1 MILGIMGAMPDE
13 VDQLCARLE
22 NVTVEPYGGVEYH
35 KGTLA
40 GKQVVVCCAGMGKAN
55 AAATT
60 QVLITKFGAEKII
73 FSGIAGNMTSKI
85 GIGDVVIGKTV
96 LYHDAQL
103 DMICQNPP
111 FLKEYTGDPA
121 LIASAEKACADAGV
135 KMGLELRVI
144 PLGHDVTAVIHVVT
158 VAIRAALIFGNVQ
171 PGDLAG
177 LLKYTKERVP
187 AFVNTFGAIDN
198 VVVSAGAGA
207 IALGFPVVV
216 DIDLGEIKAEAGKDG
231 AYSVD
236 VIKDGFHVVT
246 ITDEN
251 GEVAGKTTF
260 SVSVSDTATETT
272 VIKLD
277 DGSQIAVVPKGTNT
291 LWLDFVVNDD
301 GTITIVPGTSV
312 EEPTNEVPVTKPSD
326 SGNPIINNPVIS
338 KTGELIRENPLAA
351 AAVFLCGL
359 SLIFFIILRKKRK
372 DDEEEENTKPV
383 C

>member
-1 MILGIMGAMPDE
+1 MKKACSVLLSVLLIFTM
-13 VDQLCARLE
+13 QLCVFAE
-22 NVTVEPYGGVEYH
+22 
-35 KGTLA
+35 A
-40 GKQVVVCCAGMGKAN
+40 G
-55 AAATT
+55 
-60 QVLITKFGAEKII
+60 E
-73 FSGIAGNMTSKI
+73 
-85 GIGDVVIGKTV
+85 IGKTQLKTVVPNTHEITVTYNDGGYV
-96 LYHDAQL
+96 LKDG
-103 DMICQNPP
+103 N
-111 FLKEYTGDPA
+111 
-121 LIASAEKACADAGV
+121 LIASGAKFAVDRFDSLSLGAVAKLDSH
-135 KMGLELRVI
+135 LER
-144 PLGHDVTAVIHVVT
+144 VT
-158 VAIRAALIFGNVQ
+158 VNGKDYTGKLQYGMLRFDSVTTDMNIVFTFKKCFGPTEPTTNPGGDHEDPCVRMGMNGNVYRGKNLF
-171 PGDLAG
+171 PGAKL
-177 LLKYTKERVP
+177 
-187 AFVNTFGAIDN
+187 
-198 VVVSAGAGA
+198 
-207 IALGFPVVV
+207 

-301 GTITIVPGTSV
+301 GTINIVPGTPV

-326 SGNPIINNPVIS
+326 SGNPITNNPVIS

>member
-1 MILGIMGAMPDE
+1 MKKACSMLLSVLLIFTM
-13 VDQLCARLE
+13 QLCVFAE
-22 NVTVEPYGGVEYH
+22 
-35 KGTLA
+35 A
-40 GKQVVVCCAGMGKAN
+40 G
-55 AAATT
+55 
-60 QVLITKFGAEKII
+60 E
-73 FSGIAGNMTSKI
+73 
-85 GIGDVVIGKTV
+85 IGKTQLKTVVPSTHEITVTYNDGGYV
-96 LYHDAQL
+96 LKDG
-103 DMICQNPP
+103 N
-111 FLKEYTGDPA
+111 
-121 LIASAEKACADAGV
+121 LIASGAKFAVDRFDSLSLGAVAKLDSH
-135 KMGLELRVI
+135 LER
-144 PLGHDVTAVIHVVT
+144 VT
-158 VAIRAALIFGNVQ
+158 VNGKDYTGKLQYGMLRFDSVTTDMNIVFTFKKCFGPTEPTTNPGGDHEDPCVRMGMNGNVYRGKNLF
-171 PGDLAG
+171 PGAKL
-177 LLKYTKERVP
+177 
-187 AFVNTFGAIDN
+187 
-198 VVVSAGAGA
+198 
-207 IALGFPVVV
+207 

-277 DGSQIAVVPKGTNT
+277 DGSQIAIVPKGTNT

-301 GTITIVPGTSV
+301 GTINIVPGTPV

-326 SGNPIINNPVIS
+326 SGNPIMNNPVIS

>member
-1 MILGIMGAMPDE
+1 MKKACSVLLSVLLIFTM
-13 VDQLCARLE
+13 QLCAFAE
-22 NVTVEPYGGVEYH
+22 
-35 KGTLA
+35 A
-40 GKQVVVCCAGMGKAN
+40 G
-55 AAATT
+55 
-60 QVLITKFGAEKII
+60 E
-73 FSGIAGNMTSKI
+73 
-85 GIGDVVIGKTV
+85 IGKTQLKTVVPSTHEITVTYNDGGYV
-96 LYHDAQL
+96 LKDG
-103 DMICQNPP
+103 N
-111 FLKEYTGDPA
+111 
-121 LIASAEKACADAGV
+121 LIASGAKFAVDRFDSLSLGAVAKLDSH
-135 KMGLELRVI
+135 LER
-144 PLGHDVTAVIHVVT
+144 VT
-158 VAIRAALIFGNVQ
+158 VNGKDYTDKLQYGMLRFDSVATDMNIVFTFKKCFGPTEPTTNPTEPTEPTRPTEPTAPTDPSGTTNPGGDHEDPCVRMGMKGNVYRGKNLF
-171 PGDLAG
+171 PGAKL
-177 LLKYTKERVP
+177 
-187 AFVNTFGAIDN
+187 
-198 VVVSAGAGA
+198 
-207 IALGFPVVV
+207 

-236 VIKDGFHVVT
+236 VIKDGLHVVT

-301 GTITIVPGTSV
+301 GTITIVPGTPV
-312 EEPTNEVPVTKPSD
+312 EEPTSEVPVTKPSD
-326 SGNPIINNPVIS
+326 SGNPIMNNPVIS

>member
-1 MILGIMGAMPDE
+1 MKKACSVLLSVLLIFTM
-13 VDQLCARLE
+13 QLCVFAE
-22 NVTVEPYGGVEYH
+22 
-35 KGTLA
+35 A
-40 GKQVVVCCAGMGKAN
+40 G
-55 AAATT
+55 
-60 QVLITKFGAEKII
+60 E
-73 FSGIAGNMTSKI
+73 
-85 GIGDVVIGKTV
+85 IGKTQLKTVVPSTHEITVTYNDGGYV
-96 LYHDAQL
+96 LKDG
-103 DMICQNPP
+103 N
-111 FLKEYTGDPA
+111 
-121 LIASAEKACADAGV
+121 LIASGAKFAVDRFDSLSLGAVAKLDSH
-135 KMGLELRVI
+135 LER
-144 PLGHDVTAVIHVVT
+144 VT
-158 VAIRAALIFGNVQ
+158 VNGKDYTDKLQYGMLRFDSVATDMNIVFTFKKCFGPTEPTTNPTEPTEPTRPTEPTAPTDPSGTTNPGGDHEDPCVRMGMKGNVYRGKNLF
-171 PGDLAG
+171 PGAKL
-177 LLKYTKERVP
+177 
-187 AFVNTFGAIDN
+187 
-198 VVVSAGAGA
+198 
-207 IALGFPVVV
+207 

-301 GTITIVPGTSV
+301 GTITIVPGTPV
-312 EEPTNEVPVTKPSD
+312 EEPTSEVPVTKPSD
-326 SGNPIINNPVIS
+326 SGNPIMNNPVIS

>member
-1 MILGIMGAMPDE
+1 MKKACSVLLSVLLIFTM
-13 VDQLCARLE
+13 QLCVFAE
-22 NVTVEPYGGVEYH
+22 
-35 KGTLA
+35 A
-40 GKQVVVCCAGMGKAN
+40 G
-55 AAATT
+55 
-60 QVLITKFGAEKII
+60 E
-73 FSGIAGNMTSKI
+73 
-85 GIGDVVIGKTV
+85 IGKTQLKTVVPNTHEITVTYNDGGYV
-96 LYHDAQL
+96 LKDG
-103 DMICQNPP
+103 N
-111 FLKEYTGDPA
+111 
-121 LIASAEKACADAGV
+121 LIASGAKFAVDRFDSLSLGAVAKLDSH
-135 KMGLELRVI
+135 LER
-144 PLGHDVTAVIHVVT
+144 VT
-158 VAIRAALIFGNVQ
+158 VNGKDYTGKLQYGMLRFDSVTTDMNIVFTFKKCFGPTEPTTNPSGTTNPGGDHEDPCVRMGMNGNVYRGKNLF
-171 PGDLAG
+171 PGAKL
-177 LLKYTKERVP
+177 
-187 AFVNTFGAIDN
+187 
-198 VVVSAGAGA
+198 
-207 IALGFPVVV
+207 

-301 GTITIVPGTSV
+301 GTINIVPGTPV

-326 SGNPIINNPVIS
+326 SGNPIMNNPVIS

>member
-1 MILGIMGAMPDE
+1 MKKACSVLLSVLLIFTM
-13 VDQLCARLE
+13 QLCVFAE
-22 NVTVEPYGGVEYH
+22 
-35 KGTLA
+35 A
-40 GKQVVVCCAGMGKAN
+40 G
-55 AAATT
+55 
-60 QVLITKFGAEKII
+60 E
-73 FSGIAGNMTSKI
+73 
-85 GIGDVVIGKTV
+85 IGKTQLKTVVPNTHEITVTYNDGGYV
-96 LYHDAQL
+96 LKDG
-103 DMICQNPP
+103 N
-111 FLKEYTGDPA
+111 
-121 LIASAEKACADAGV
+121 LIASGAKFSVDRFDS
-135 KMGLELRVI
+135 LS
-144 PLGHDVTAVIHVVT
+144 LGAVAKLDSHIERVT
-158 VAIRAALIFGNVQ
+158 VNGKDYTDKLQYGMLRFDSVTTDMNIVFTFKKCFGPTEPTTNPGGDHEDPCVRMGMNGNVYRGKNLF
-171 PGDLAG
+171 PGAKL
-177 LLKYTKERVP
+177 
-187 AFVNTFGAIDN
+187 
-198 VVVSAGAGA
+198 
-207 IALGFPVVV
+207 

-301 GTITIVPGTSV
+301 GTINIVPGTPV

>member
-1 MILGIMGAMPDE
+1 MKKACSVLLSVLLIFTM
-13 VDQLCARLE
+13 QLCVFAE
-22 NVTVEPYGGVEYH
+22 
-35 KGTLA
+35 A
-40 GKQVVVCCAGMGKAN
+40 G
-55 AAATT
+55 
-60 QVLITKFGAEKII
+60 E
-73 FSGIAGNMTSKI
+73 
-85 GIGDVVIGKTV
+85 IGKTQLKTVVPNTHEITVTYNDGGYV
-96 LYHDAQL
+96 LKDG
-103 DMICQNPP
+103 N
-111 FLKEYTGDPA
+111 
-121 LIASAEKACADAGV
+121 LIASGAKFAVDRFDSLSLGAVAKLDSH
-135 KMGLELRVI
+135 LER
-144 PLGHDVTAVIHVVT
+144 VT
-158 VAIRAALIFGNVQ
+158 VNGKDYTGKLQYGMLRFDSVTTDMNIVFTFKKCFGPTEPTTNPGGDHEDPCVRMGMNGNVYRGKNLF
-171 PGDLAG
+171 PGAKL
-177 LLKYTKERVP
+177 
-187 AFVNTFGAIDN
+187 
-198 VVVSAGAGA
+198 
-207 IALGFPVVV
+207 

>member
-1 MILGIMGAMPDE
+1 MKKACSVLLSVLLIFTM
-13 VDQLCARLE
+13 QLCVFAE
-22 NVTVEPYGGVEYH
+22 
-35 KGTLA
+35 A
-40 GKQVVVCCAGMGKAN
+40 G
-55 AAATT
+55 
-60 QVLITKFGAEKII
+60 E
-73 FSGIAGNMTSKI
+73 
-85 GIGDVVIGKTV
+85 IGKTQLKTVVPNTHEITVTYNDGGYV
-96 LYHDAQL
+96 LKDG
-103 DMICQNPP
+103 N
-111 FLKEYTGDPA
+111 
-121 LIASAEKACADAGV
+121 LIASGAKFAVDRFDSLSLGAVAKLDSH
-135 KMGLELRVI
+135 LER
-144 PLGHDVTAVIHVVT
+144 VT
-158 VAIRAALIFGNVQ
+158 VNGKDYTGKLQYGMLRFDSVTTNMNIVFTFKKCFGPTEPTTNPGGDHEDPCVRMGMNGNVYRGKNLF
-171 PGDLAG
+171 PGAKL
-177 LLKYTKERVP
+177 
-187 AFVNTFGAIDN
+187 
-198 VVVSAGAGA
+198 
-207 IALGFPVVV
+207 

-277 DGSQIAVVPKGTNT
+277 DGSQIAIVPKGTNT

-301 GTITIVPGTSV
+301 GTINIVPGTPV

>member
-1 MILGIMGAMPDE
+1 MLRFDSVTTDMNIVFTFKKCFGPTEPTTNPTEPTEPTRPTEPTAPTDPSGTTNPGGDHEDPCVRMGM
-13 VDQLCARLE
+13 
-22 NVTVEPYGGVEYH
+22 N
-35 KGTLA
+35 
-40 GKQVVVCCAGMGKAN
+40 
-55 AAATT
+55 
-60 QVLITKFGAEKII
+60 
-73 FSGIAGNMTSKI
+73 
-85 GIGDVVIGKTV
+85 
-96 LYHDAQL
+96 
-103 DMICQNPP
+103 
-111 FLKEYTGDPA
+111 
-121 LIASAEKACADAGV
+121 
-135 KMGLELRVI
+135 
-144 PLGHDVTAVIHVVT
+144 
-158 VAIRAALIFGNVQ
+158 GNVYRGKNLF
-171 PGDLAG
+171 PGAKL
-177 LLKYTKERVP
+177 
-187 AFVNTFGAIDN
+187 
-198 VVVSAGAGA
+198 
-207 IALGFPVVV
+207 

-301 GTITIVPGTSV
+301 GTINIVPGTPV

>member
-1 MILGIMGAMPDE
+1 MKKACSVLLSVLLIFTM
-13 VDQLCARLE
+13 QLCVFAE
-22 NVTVEPYGGVEYH
+22 
-35 KGTLA
+35 A
-40 GKQVVVCCAGMGKAN
+40 G
-55 AAATT
+55 
-60 QVLITKFGAEKII
+60 E
-73 FSGIAGNMTSKI
+73 
-85 GIGDVVIGKTV
+85 IGKTQLKTVVPNTHEITVTYNDGGYV
-96 LYHDAQL
+96 LKDG
-103 DMICQNPP
+103 N
-111 FLKEYTGDPA
+111 
-121 LIASAEKACADAGV
+121 LIASGAKFAVDRFDSLSLGAVAKLDSH
-135 KMGLELRVI
+135 LER
-144 PLGHDVTAVIHVVT
+144 VT
-158 VAIRAALIFGNVQ
+158 VNGKDYTDKLQYGMLRFDSVTTDMNIVFTFEKCFGPTEPTTNPGGDHEDPCVRMGMNGNVYRGKNLF
-171 PGDLAG
+171 PGAKL
-177 LLKYTKERVP
+177 
-187 AFVNTFGAIDN
+187 
-198 VVVSAGAGA
+198 
-207 IALGFPVVV
+207 

-301 GTITIVPGTSV
+301 GTINIVPGTPV

-326 SGNPIINNPVIS
+326 SGNPITNNPVIS

>member
-1 MILGIMGAMPDE
+1 MKKACSVLLSVLLIFTM
-13 VDQLCARLE
+13 QLCVFAE
-22 NVTVEPYGGVEYH
+22 
-35 KGTLA
+35 A
-40 GKQVVVCCAGMGKAN
+40 G
-55 AAATT
+55 
-60 QVLITKFGAEKII
+60 E
-73 FSGIAGNMTSKI
+73 
-85 GIGDVVIGKTV
+85 IGKTQLKTVVPNTHEITVTYNDGGYV
-96 LYHDAQL
+96 LKDG
-103 DMICQNPP
+103 N
-111 FLKEYTGDPA
+111 
-121 LIASAEKACADAGV
+121 LIASGAKFAVDRFDSLSLGAVAKLDSH
-135 KMGLELRVI
+135 LER
-144 PLGHDVTAVIHVVT
+144 VT
-158 VAIRAALIFGNVQ
+158 VNGKDYTDKLQYGMLRFDSVTTDMNIVFTFKKCFGPTEPTTNPGGDHEDPCVRMGMNGNVYRGKNLF
-171 PGDLAG
+171 PGAKL
-177 LLKYTKERVP
+177 
-187 AFVNTFGAIDN
+187 
-198 VVVSAGAGA
+198 
-207 IALGFPVVV
+207 

-301 GTITIVPGTSV
+301 GTINIVPGTPV

>member
-1 MILGIMGAMPDE
+1 MKKACSVLLSVLLIFTM
-13 VDQLCARLE
+13 QLCVFAE
-22 NVTVEPYGGVEYH
+22 
-35 KGTLA
+35 A
-40 GKQVVVCCAGMGKAN
+40 G
-55 AAATT
+55 
-60 QVLITKFGAEKII
+60 E
-73 FSGIAGNMTSKI
+73 
-85 GIGDVVIGKTV
+85 IGKTQLKTVVPSTHEITVTYNDGGYV
-96 LYHDAQL
+96 LKDG
-103 DMICQNPP
+103 N
-111 FLKEYTGDPA
+111 
-121 LIASAEKACADAGV
+121 LIASGDKFAVDRFDSLSLGAVAKLDSH
-135 KMGLELRVI
+135 LER
-144 PLGHDVTAVIHVVT
+144 VT
-158 VAIRAALIFGNVQ
+158 VNGKDYTGKLQYGMLRFDSVTTDMNIVFTFKKCFGPTEPTTNPGGDHEDPCVRMGMKGNVYRGKNLF
-171 PGDLAG
+171 PGAKL
-177 LLKYTKERVP
+177 
-187 AFVNTFGAIDN
+187 
-198 VVVSAGAGA
+198 
-207 IALGFPVVV
+207 

-301 GTITIVPGTSV
+301 GTINIVPGTPV

>member
-1 MILGIMGAMPDE
+1 MKKACSVLLSVLLIFTMQFCVFAE
-13 VDQLCARLE
+13 
-22 NVTVEPYGGVEYH
+22 
-35 KGTLA
+35 A
-40 GKQVVVCCAGMGKAN
+40 G
-55 AAATT
+55 
-60 QVLITKFGAEKII
+60 E
-73 FSGIAGNMTSKI
+73 
-85 GIGDVVIGKTV
+85 IGKTQLKTVVPSTHEITVTYNDGGYV
-96 LYHDAQL
+96 LKDG
-103 DMICQNPP
+103 N
-111 FLKEYTGDPA
+111 
-121 LIASAEKACADAGV
+121 LIASGAKFAVDRFDSLSLGAVAKLDSH
-135 KMGLELRVI
+135 LER
-144 PLGHDVTAVIHVVT
+144 VT
-158 VAIRAALIFGNVQ
+158 VNGKDYTDKLQYGMLRFDSVTTDMNIVFTFKKCFGPTEPTTNPGGDHEDPCVRMGMNGNVYRGKNLF
-171 PGDLAG
+171 PGAKL
-177 LLKYTKERVP
+177 
-187 AFVNTFGAIDN
+187 
-198 VVVSAGAGA
+198 
-207 IALGFPVVV
+207 

-277 DGSQIAVVPKGTNT
+277 DGSQIAIVPKGTNT

-301 GTITIVPGTSV
+301 GTINIVPGTPV

-326 SGNPIINNPVIS
+326 SGNPIMNNPVIS

>member
-1 MILGIMGAMPDE
+1 MKKACSVLLSVLLIFTM
-13 VDQLCARLE
+13 QLCVFAE
-22 NVTVEPYGGVEYH
+22 
-35 KGTLA
+35 A
-40 GKQVVVCCAGMGKAN
+40 G
-55 AAATT
+55 
-60 QVLITKFGAEKII
+60 E
-73 FSGIAGNMTSKI
+73 
-85 GIGDVVIGKTV
+85 IGKTQLKTVVPSTHEITVTYNDGGYV
-96 LYHDAQL
+96 LKDG
-103 DMICQNPP
+103 N
-111 FLKEYTGDPA
+111 
-121 LIASAEKACADAGV
+121 LIASGAKFAVDRFDSLSLGAVAKLDSH
-135 KMGLELRVI
+135 LER
-144 PLGHDVTAVIHVVT
+144 VT
-158 VAIRAALIFGNVQ
+158 VNGKDYTGKLQYGMLRFDSVTTDMNIVFTFKKCFGPTEPTTNPGGDHEDPCVRMGMKGNVYRGKNLF
-171 PGDLAG
+171 PGAKL
-177 LLKYTKERVP
+177 
-187 AFVNTFGAIDN
+187 
-198 VVVSAGAGA
+198 
-207 IALGFPVVV
+207 

-301 GTITIVPGTSV
+301 GTITIVPGTPV
-312 EEPTNEVPVTKPSD
+312 EEPTSEVPVTKPSD
-326 SGNPIINNPVIS
+326 SGNPIMNNPVIS

>member
-1 MILGIMGAMPDE
+1 MKKACSVLLSVLLIFTM
-13 VDQLCARLE
+13 QLCVFAE
-22 NVTVEPYGGVEYH
+22 
-35 KGTLA
+35 A
-40 GKQVVVCCAGMGKAN
+40 G
-55 AAATT
+55 
-60 QVLITKFGAEKII
+60 E
-73 FSGIAGNMTSKI
+73 
-85 GIGDVVIGKTV
+85 IGKTQLKTVVPSTHEITVTYNDGGYV
-96 LYHDAQL
+96 LKDG
-103 DMICQNPP
+103 N
-111 FLKEYTGDPA
+111 
-121 LIASAEKACADAGV
+121 LIASGAKFAVDRFDSLSLGAVAKLDSH
-135 KMGLELRVI
+135 LER
-144 PLGHDVTAVIHVVT
+144 VT
-158 VAIRAALIFGNVQ
+158 VNGKDYTGKLQYGMLRFDSVTTDMNIVFTFKKCFGPTEPTAPTDPSGTTNPGGDHEDPCVRMGMNGNVYRGKNLF
-171 PGDLAG
+171 PGAKL
-177 LLKYTKERVP
+177 
-187 AFVNTFGAIDN
+187 
-198 VVVSAGAGA
+198 
-207 IALGFPVVV
+207 

-301 GTITIVPGTSV
+301 GTINIVPGTPV

>member
-1 MILGIMGAMPDE
+1 MKKACSVLLSVLLIFTM
-13 VDQLCARLE
+13 QLCVFAE
-22 NVTVEPYGGVEYH
+22 
-35 KGTLA
+35 A
-40 GKQVVVCCAGMGKAN
+40 G
-55 AAATT
+55 
-60 QVLITKFGAEKII
+60 E
-73 FSGIAGNMTSKI
+73 
-85 GIGDVVIGKTV
+85 IGKTQLKTVVPSTHEITVTYNDGGYV
-96 LYHDAQL
+96 LKDG
-103 DMICQNPP
+103 N
-111 FLKEYTGDPA
+111 
-121 LIASAEKACADAGV
+121 LIASGAKFAVDRFDSLSLGAVAKLDSH
-135 KMGLELRVI
+135 LER
-144 PLGHDVTAVIHVVT
+144 VT
-158 VAIRAALIFGNVQ
+158 VNGKDYTGKLQYGMLRFDSVTTDMNIVFTFKKCFGPTEPTTNPTEPTEPTRPTEPTVPTDPTRPTEPTAPTDPSGTTNPGGEHEDPCVRMGMKGNVYRGKNLF
-171 PGDLAG
+171 PGAKL
-177 LLKYTKERVP
+177 
-187 AFVNTFGAIDN
+187 
-198 VVVSAGAGA
+198 
-207 IALGFPVVV
+207 

-251 GEVAGKTTF
+251 GEIAGKTTF

-301 GTITIVPGTSV
+301 GTINIVPGTPV

>member
-1 MILGIMGAMPDE
+1 MKKACSVLLSVLLISTM
-13 VDQLCARLE
+13 QLCVFAE
-22 NVTVEPYGGVEYH
+22 
-35 KGTLA
+35 A
-40 GKQVVVCCAGMGKAN
+40 G
-55 AAATT
+55 
-60 QVLITKFGAEKII
+60 E
-73 FSGIAGNMTSKI
+73 
-85 GIGDVVIGKTV
+85 IGKTQLKTVVPSTHEITVTYNDGGYV
-96 LYHDAQL
+96 LKDG
-103 DMICQNPP
+103 N
-111 FLKEYTGDPA
+111 
-121 LIASAEKACADAGV
+121 LIASGAKFAVDRFDSLSLGAVAKLDSH
-135 KMGLELRVI
+135 LER
-144 PLGHDVTAVIHVVT
+144 VT
-158 VAIRAALIFGNVQ
+158 VNGKDYTGKLQYGMLRFDSVTTDMNIVFTFKKCFGPPEPTTNPGGDHEDPCVRMGMNGNVYRGKNLF
-171 PGDLAG
+171 PGAKL
-177 LLKYTKERVP
+177 
-187 AFVNTFGAIDN
+187 
-198 VVVSAGAGA
+198 
-207 IALGFPVVV
+207 

-301 GTITIVPGTSV
+301 GTINIVPGTPV

>member
-1 MILGIMGAMPDE
+1 MKKACSVLLSVLLIFTM
-13 VDQLCARLE
+13 QLCVFAE
-22 NVTVEPYGGVEYH
+22 
-35 KGTLA
+35 A
-40 GKQVVVCCAGMGKAN
+40 G
-55 AAATT
+55 
-60 QVLITKFGAEKII
+60 E
-73 FSGIAGNMTSKI
+73 
-85 GIGDVVIGKTV
+85 IGKTQLKTVVPNTHEITVTYNDGGYV
-96 LYHDAQL
+96 LKDG
-103 DMICQNPP
+103 N
-111 FLKEYTGDPA
+111 
-121 LIASAEKACADAGV
+121 LIASGAKFAVDRFDSLSLGAVAKLDSH
-135 KMGLELRVI
+135 LER
-144 PLGHDVTAVIHVVT
+144 VT
-158 VAIRAALIFGNVQ
+158 VNGKDYTDKLQYGMLRFDSVTTDMNIVFTFKKCFGPTEPTTNPGGDHEDPCVRMGMNGNVYRGKNLF
-171 PGDLAG
+171 PGAKL
-177 LLKYTKERVP
+177 
-187 AFVNTFGAIDN
+187 
-198 VVVSAGAGA
+198 
-207 IALGFPVVV
+207 

-272 VIKLD
+272 VIKLY

-301 GTITIVPGTSV
+301 GTINIVPGTPV

-326 SGNPIINNPVIS
+326 SGNPIMNNPVIS

>member
-1 MILGIMGAMPDE
+1 MKKACSVLLSVLLIFTM
-13 VDQLCARLE
+13 QLCVFAE
-22 NVTVEPYGGVEYH
+22 
-35 KGTLA
+35 A
-40 GKQVVVCCAGMGKAN
+40 G
-55 AAATT
+55 
-60 QVLITKFGAEKII
+60 E
-73 FSGIAGNMTSKI
+73 
-85 GIGDVVIGKTV
+85 IGKTQLKTVVPSTHEITVTYNDGGYV
-96 LYHDAQL
+96 LKDG
-103 DMICQNPP
+103 N
-111 FLKEYTGDPA
+111 
-121 LIASAEKACADAGV
+121 LIASGAKFAVDRFASLSLGAVAKLDSH
-135 KMGLELRVI
+135 LER
-144 PLGHDVTAVIHVVT
+144 VT
-158 VAIRAALIFGNVQ
+158 VNGKDYTDKLQYGMLRFDSVTTDMNIVFTFKKCFGPTEPTTNPGGDHEDPCVRMGMNGNVYRGKNLF
-171 PGDLAG
+171 PGAKL
-177 LLKYTKERVP
+177 
-187 AFVNTFGAIDN
+187 
-198 VVVSAGAGA
+198 
-207 IALGFPVVV
+207 

-301 GTITIVPGTSV
+301 GTINIVPGTPV

-326 SGNPIINNPVIS
+326 SGNPITNNPVIS

>member
-1 MILGIMGAMPDE
+1 MKKACSVLLSVLLIFTM
-13 VDQLCARLE
+13 QLCAFAE
-22 NVTVEPYGGVEYH
+22 
-35 KGTLA
+35 A
-40 GKQVVVCCAGMGKAN
+40 G
-55 AAATT
+55 
-60 QVLITKFGAEKII
+60 E
-73 FSGIAGNMTSKI
+73 
-85 GIGDVVIGKTV
+85 IGKTQLKTVVPSTHEITVTYNDGGYV
-96 LYHDAQL
+96 LKDG
-103 DMICQNPP
+103 N
-111 FLKEYTGDPA
+111 
-121 LIASAEKACADAGV
+121 LIASGAKFAVDRFDSLSLGAVAKLDSH
-135 KMGLELRVI
+135 LER
-144 PLGHDVTAVIHVVT
+144 VT
-158 VAIRAALIFGNVQ
+158 VNGKDYTDKLQYGMLRFDSVATDMNIVFTFKKCFGPTEPTTNPTEPTEDPCVRMGMKGNVYRGKNLF
-171 PGDLAG
+171 PGAKL
-177 LLKYTKERVP
+177 
-187 AFVNTFGAIDN
+187 
-198 VVVSAGAGA
+198 
-207 IALGFPVVV
+207 

-236 VIKDGFHVVT
+236 VIKDGLHVVT

-301 GTITIVPGTSV
+301 GTITIVPGTPV
-312 EEPTNEVPVTKPSD
+312 EEPTSEVPVTKPSD
-326 SGNPIINNPVIS
+326 SGNPIMNNPVIS

>member
-1 MILGIMGAMPDE
+1 MKKACSVLLSVLLIFTM
-13 VDQLCARLE
+13 QLCVFAE
-22 NVTVEPYGGVEYH
+22 
-35 KGTLA
+35 A
-40 GKQVVVCCAGMGKAN
+40 G
-55 AAATT
+55 
-60 QVLITKFGAEKII
+60 E
-73 FSGIAGNMTSKI
+73 
-85 GIGDVVIGKTV
+85 IGKTQLKTVVPNTHEITVTYNDGGYV
-96 LYHDAQL
+96 LKDG
-103 DMICQNPP
+103 N
-111 FLKEYTGDPA
+111 
-121 LIASAEKACADAGV
+121 LIASGAKFAVDRFDSLSLGAVAKLDSH
-135 KMGLELRVI
+135 LER
-144 PLGHDVTAVIHVVT
+144 VT
-158 VAIRAALIFGNVQ
+158 VNGKDYTGKLQYGMLRFDSVTTDMNIVFTFKKCFGPTEPTTNPGGDHEDPCVRMGMKGNVYRGKNLF
-171 PGDLAG
+171 PGAKL
-177 LLKYTKERVP
+177 
-187 AFVNTFGAIDN
+187 
-198 VVVSAGAGA
+198 
-207 IALGFPVVV
+207 

-277 DGSQIAVVPKGTNT
+277 DGSQIAIVPKGTNT

-301 GTITIVPGTSV
+301 GTINIVPGTPV

>member
-1 MILGIMGAMPDE
+1 MKKACSVLLSVLLIFTM
-13 VDQLCARLE
+13 QLCVFAE
-22 NVTVEPYGGVEYH
+22 
-35 KGTLA
+35 A
-40 GKQVVVCCAGMGKAN
+40 G
-55 AAATT
+55 
-60 QVLITKFGAEKII
+60 E
-73 FSGIAGNMTSKI
+73 
-85 GIGDVVIGKTV
+85 IGKTQLKTVVPSTHEITVTYNDGGYV
-96 LYHDAQL
+96 LKDG
-103 DMICQNPP
+103 N
-111 FLKEYTGDPA
+111 
-121 LIASAEKACADAGV
+121 LIASGAKFAVDRFDSLSLGTVAKLDSH
-135 KMGLELRVI
+135 LER
-144 PLGHDVTAVIHVVT
+144 VT
-158 VAIRAALIFGNVQ
+158 VNGKDYTDKLQYGMLRFDSVTTDMNIVFTFKKCFGPTEPTTNPTEPTEPTRPTEPTAPTDPSGTTNPGGDHEDPCVRMGMKGNVYRGKNLF
-171 PGDLAG
+171 PGAKL
-177 LLKYTKERVP
+177 
-187 AFVNTFGAIDN
+187 
-198 VVVSAGAGA
+198 
-207 IALGFPVVV
+207 

-301 GTITIVPGTSV
+301 GTITIVPGTPV
-312 EEPTNEVPVTKPSD
+312 EEPTSEAPVTKPSD
-326 SGNPIINNPVIS
+326 SGNPIMNNPVIS

>member
-1 MILGIMGAMPDE
+1 MKKACSVLLSVLLIFTM
-13 VDQLCARLE
+13 QLCVFAE
-22 NVTVEPYGGVEYH
+22 
-35 KGTLA
+35 A
-40 GKQVVVCCAGMGKAN
+40 G
-55 AAATT
+55 
-60 QVLITKFGAEKII
+60 E
-73 FSGIAGNMTSKI
+73 
-85 GIGDVVIGKTV
+85 IGKTQLKTVVPSTHEITVTYNDGGYV
-96 LYHDAQL
+96 LKDG
-103 DMICQNPP
+103 N
-111 FLKEYTGDPA
+111 
-121 LIASAEKACADAGV
+121 LIASGAKFAVDRFASLSLGAVAKLDSH
-135 KMGLELRVI
+135 LER
-144 PLGHDVTAVIHVVT
+144 VT
-158 VAIRAALIFGNVQ
+158 VNGKDYTDKLQYGMLRFDSVTTDMNIVFTFKKCFGPTEPTTNPGGDHEDPCVRMGMNGNVYRGKNLF
-171 PGDLAG
+171 PGAKL
-177 LLKYTKERVP
+177 
-187 AFVNTFGAIDN
+187 
-198 VVVSAGAGA
+198 
-207 IALGFPVVV
+207 

-277 DGSQIAVVPKGTNT
+277 DGSQIAIVPKGTNT

-301 GTITIVPGTSV
+301 GTINIVPGTPV